1 MKKRIISLCFS
12 AMLILSGCAT
22 NANSGDNSNTEQS
35 SGTEVQCITVDLCHS
50 AVRNYLD
57 AKTEEDQ
64 FNALKLMAES
74 QYDSP
79 ALELS
84 WDGAPYED
92 LYTVSIADNAE
103 FENAYV
109 EETYLP
115 TLKVGHCIPGVKY
128 WYKVEGSDG
137 EVIDFSSFYC
147 KDVPTRFV
155 GVEGVVNM
163 RDIGG
168 WETQSGA
175 KVNYGLL
182 YRSADLKK
190 ITAQGVETVTQTL
203 GIKTEI
209 DLRDPEG
216 NDGGQK
222 TCAFGEEYNFFK
234 FPFYCTMYNI
244 PSSFVYDN
252 TIEKSFVDLFEV
264 LSNKDNYPMVFHCS
278 AGADR
283 TGFIAFIINGLLGVS
298 FADLTRD
305 YELTST
311 STHGVRAR
319 TKLGESAFDYEIT
332 NEDISS
338 GSGACWTLMYE
349 TIMQDYANG
358 TNDLSLAIENYL
370 VSVGVSKTH
379 IERTKAILLS

>member
-1 MKKRIISLCFS
+1 MKKRIITICLS
-12 AMLILSGCAT
+12 AFLILSGCAT
-22 NANSGDNSNTEQS
+22 NQNSITDSSSEQS
-35 SGTEVQCITVDLCHS
+35 SEAEVQCVTVDLCHS

-64 FNALKLMAES
+64 FNALKIMADG

-84 WDGAPYED
+84 WDGAPYQD
-92 LYTVSIADNAE
+92 LYTVSIADNAS

-128 WYKVEGSDG
+128 WYKVEGSEG
-137 EVIDFSSFYC
+137 EIIENSSFYC
-147 KDVPTRFV
+147 KDEPTRFV
-155 GVEGVVNM
+155 DVDGVVNM

-168 WETQSGA
+168 WATKSGE

-190 ITAQGVETVTQTL
+190 ISAKGIETVTQTL

-264 LSNKDNYPMVFHCS
+264 LSNKENYPMVFHCS

-319 TKLGESAFDYEIT
+319 AKLGEAGFDYEIT

-370 VSVGVSKTH
+370 VSVGVPKGH
-379 IERTKAILLS
+379 IESTKAILLN